1 MAKKKS
7 AAHGKNRQ
15 ASKRSGRHANP
26 EMDVLQERFESME
39 VDFSSLASMLGQQ
52 Q

>member
-1 MAKKKS
+1 MPKKKS

-15 ASKRSGRHANP
+15 ASKRARHANP